1 MHAICVFVM
10 ALYLH
15 HAELVGRQA
24 REAATCAFIIY
35 KRMNIKDYD
44 GKPTRTFKNSRF
56 ALNFSSF
63 KSSKKENLNL
73 LVQSRKASKRGSNSR
88 CASILLYVPIHK

>member
-1 MHAICVFVM
+1 M

-44 GKPTRTFKNSRF
+44 GKPSRIFKNSRF
-56 ALNFSSF
+56 ALKVKWQHFLKIS
-63 KSSKKENLNL
+63 
-73 LVQSRKASKRGSNSR
+73 ASLIIHFNSNYE
-88 CASILLYVPIHK
+88 A